1 MNNINVY
8 KSNYLG
14 NQRRF
19 SGFVVGLFKEIKSL
33 TLIIP
38 IASCISV
45 SLGFWVSN
53 LTFILGTINFCILI
67 KIGTIQISSLQENDL
82 LFKKSNI
89 ISLLNFFNPTYK
101 KYTEKNLKL
110 ISDVGYYFDEDLSFL
125 KKININSFISFYKN
139 RDLQE
144 YIVLLKS
151 DTELSKEFAKIIMIS
166 KDTEFKNLDS
176 SLQTKIISKTFA
188 KFIKLSL
195 EKIIDYNI
203 NNKNSK
209 IRLSIIFPNV
219 IDRIKILDYIKID
232 YIKKFNDLNVNYKNI
247 SDMDELSILLDDE
260 ILIDSMNPFGY
271 GEYKDLVDTLINKL
285 TIRIKSL
292 EEKKLS
298 ESNIIELEEKII
310 NKYDKI

>member
-1 MNNINVY
+1 MNSINLY
-8 KSNYLG
+8 KSNYLS
-14 NQRRF
+14 NQRIFRNF
-19 SGFVVGLFKEIKSL
+19 GVGLFKEIKSF

-38 IASCISV
+38 LASCISV
-45 SLGFWVSN
+45 SLGFWVSSV
-53 LTFILGTINFCILI
+53 TFILGTIIFCILI
-67 KIGTIQISSLQENDL
+67 KTGTLQISSIQENDL
-82 LFKKSNI
+82 LFKKSKI
-89 ISLLNFFNPTYK
+89 IKLLNFFNPTYK
-101 KYTEKNLKL
+101 KYIEKNLKL

-125 KKININSFISFYKN
+125 KQTNINSFISFYGN
-139 RDLQE
+139 RDLQK

-176 SLQTKIISKTFA
+176 SLQTKIISKTLV

-195 EKIIDYNI
+195 EKIIEYNG

-209 IRLSIIFPNV
+209 IRLTILFPNG

-247 SDMDELSILLDDE
+247 SDIEELSILLDDE
-260 ILIDSMNPFGY
+260 ILINAMKPFGY
-271 GEYKDLVDTLINKL
+271 SEYKDLVDILINKL
-285 TIRIKSL
+285 TTRIERL
-292 EEKKLS
+292 EEKKLL

-310 NKYDKI
+310 NKYKEI